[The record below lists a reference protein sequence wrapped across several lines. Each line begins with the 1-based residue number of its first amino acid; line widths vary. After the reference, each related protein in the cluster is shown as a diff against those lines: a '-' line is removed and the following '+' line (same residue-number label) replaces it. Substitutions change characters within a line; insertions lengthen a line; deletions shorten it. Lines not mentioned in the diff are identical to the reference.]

1 MTGGDLV
8 VHPVGH
14 VESPI
19 RQPAEAPLQGDE
31 SEIEAWI
38 HLEGPV
44 QPAAADLRPG
54 DRVIV
59 LTWLHAARRDVLAV
73 HPRGDERRPLT
84 GVFSTRSEHRPNPIG
99 LHEVAVVSVERGRLL
114 VRGLEAVDG
123 TPVADI
129 KPVLEPVHRR

>member
-1 MTGGDLV
+1 MKGDLV

-19 RQPAEAPLQGDE
+19 KQPAEAPLQGDE
-31 SEIEAWI
+31 SEVEAWI
-38 HLEGPV
+38 HLEGSV

>member
-31 SEIEAWI
+31 SEVEAWI
-38 HLEGPV
+38 QLEGPV

-99 LHEVAVVSVERGRLL
+99 LHEVEVVSVDRGRLL
-114 VRGLEAVDG
+114 VRGLEAIDG